1 MEDIFLKPVQ
11 RSKEYLEALAMLGGS
26 PDDRGSSDDL
36 ILSDVI
42 ALEDATA
49 PEVEVAGEL
58 AEPLVRL
65 ILHHHGNIACGGGLP
80 GSPAPLR
87 SNWGR
92 RIR

>member
-42 ALEDATA
+42 A

-58 AEPLVRL
+58 VGPLVRL
-65 ILHHHGNIACGGGLP
+65 ILHHHGNIACGGSLP

-92 RIR
+92 RFR